1 MKNKL
6 FLIAGTLFCASFIF
20 SAITFAQDHTQWG
33 LPEGA
38 KARLGK
44 GFITEI
50 AYSPDGT
57 RLAVASSI
65 GIWIYDT
72 ATNEASNLFT
82 GHTRWIVSLSFSPD
96 GTTLASGSED
106 ATIRLWDVATG
117 RQFRT
122 FEGHTDWV
130 ESMSFSPDGT
140 LASWSED
147 GTVLLWELTSP
158 KPQRRTADV
167 NADGI
172 VNILDLVAVANAFGA
187 AHPDING
194 DGIVNVLDLVAV
206 ANAFE

>member
-44 GFITEI
+44 GHIINI

-96 GTTLASGSED
+96 GTTLASGD
-106 ATIRLWDVATG
+106 TDGTIHLWDVATG
-117 RQFRT
+117 KQLRT
-122 FEGHTDWV
+122 LEGHTSWV
-130 ESMSFSPDGT
+130 VSMAFSPDGT
-140 LASWSED
+140 LASWQWGWHSAAVGTYLTQTSATHRGCQCGWYRQYPRFGCCRECVRGSPSRYQWGWHSER
-147 GTVLLWELTSP
+147 P
-158 KPQRRTADV
+158 
-167 NADGI
+167 
-172 VNILDLVAVANAFGA
+172 
-187 AHPDING
+187 
-194 DGIVNVLDLVAV
+194 
-206 ANAFE
+206 